1 MAGTLHIL
9 GIAGSL
15 RAGSY
20 NRSALREAQGLAPE
34 GMVIDI
40 FDLAPL
46 PLFNGDHD
54 GPNTPAVVRDFQ
66 ERVRAADGLLVVTPE
81 YLHSIPGV
89 LKNAF
94 DWASRG
100 GDQSPLLGKPF
111 AMMGFVTGASGSRW
125 GQYHLRNICHAT
137 DMLPLG
143 RPEVYVSDVA
153 SKFDQDGRLTDA
165 ATRRAVADLLD
176 AFARWIDRLRPA
188 R

>member
-1 MAGTLHIL
+1 MPGTLHIL

-20 NRSALREAQGLAPE
+20 NRAALRAAPGLAPE
-34 GMVIDI
+34 GMLIESY
-40 FDLAPL
+40 DLAPL
-46 PLFNGDHD
+46 PMFNSDHD
-54 GPNTPAVVRDFQ
+54 GPNTPPVVRDFQ

-89 LKNAF
+89 LKNAI

-100 GDQSPLLGKPF
+100 GEKSALLGKPF

-125 GQYHLRNICHAT
+125 GQYHLRHICHAT
-137 DMLPLG
+137 DMLPLN

-153 SKFDQDGRLTDA
+153 AKFDAEGHLTDE
-165 ATRRAVADLLD
+165 ATRRAVRDLLD